1 MKLEWKTC
9 IQAVVFVIFLVIL
22 QQLEGQLIYPRVV
35 GASIGL
41 PGIWVLAAVTVG
53 GSAMGITGMLV
64 FVPLASAIYRLLRDD
79 VNQRAGRKKRIQK
92 KEQDRAKEACAD
104 EEEN

>member
-1 MKLEWKTC
+1 MIATESPV
-9 IQAVVFVIFLVIL
+9 QAVVFVIFLVIL

-53 GSAMGITGMLV
+53 GSVMGVSGMLL
-64 FVPLASAIYRLLRDD
+64 FVPLASAFYRLLKED
-79 VNQRAGRKKRIQK
+79 VDKRTS
-92 KEQDRAKEACAD
+92 
-104 EEEN
+104 